1 MFPEMWLSC
10 SPLSITSAAAFD
22 FLEKI
27 DIQCHWRL
35 VEEMRIMDIEV
46 KSRQYISRLCANR
59 RNGENHSRSGKK
71 DC

>member
-1 MFPEMWLSC
+1 
-10 SPLSITSAAAFD
+10 
-22 FLEKI
+22 
-27 DIQCHWRL
+27 L